1 MKYDDRGQPD
11 PMFGEREKAVLLIV
25 HRYRNLA
32 YHRDT
37 HNPRTVGLLAR
48 IALWV
53 VSEAWFES
61 YKDGGDTWEPGIGD
75 RLRELGTAVFSGDNL
90 NARGNAWLL
99 RKTLGAVAPPE
110 AKEVGAILASD
121 LEDRVSGVYVDARL
135 VPDGF
140 RELDTMI
147 EHYRFWAIARSDD
160 RVVELRRKVDWS
172 RRLVEDGPDAQGQHD
187 RYLRESEQAMPLYN
201 ARLQELKN
209 SLGLRPATRILA
221 EARASAHE
229 FVREVPLDVM
239 LTRYRR
245 LDEELA
251 KVEEAAAEALEQ
263 HEKWVDIEIE
273 DRKLRD
279 MGAYD

>member
-1 MKYDDRGQPD
+1 
-11 PMFGEREKAVLLIV
+11 
-25 HRYRNLA
+25 
-32 YHRDT
+32 
-37 HNPRTVGLLAR
+37 
-48 IALWV
+48 
-53 VSEAWFES
+53 
-61 YKDGGDTWEPGIGD
+61 
-75 RLRELGTAVFSGDNL
+75 
-90 NARGNAWLL
+90 
-99 RKTLGAVAPPE
+99 
-110 AKEVGAILASD
+110 
-121 LEDRVSGVYVDARL
+121 
-135 VPDGF
+135 
-140 RELDTMI
+140 MI